1 MKKLIGKK
9 CSLECSDLDLILETP
24 SEANCITILD
34 VNEEWIRIRYER
46 SKEGAIFR
54 KETVTKLADLSLI
67 TGIQVEVTEE

>member
-1 MKKLIGKK
+1 M
-9 CSLECSDLDLILETP
+9 ILETP
-24 SEANCITILD
+24 AEANRITILD

-67 TGIQVEVTEE
+67 SGIQVEVTEE